1 MHVELS
7 MCVENPLQIT
17 SVFPTEIIAN
27 GIIKIPGRK
36 KKKKRNPFRL
46 DYIYK
51 TYSSCLAMSSL

>member
-27 GIIKIPGRK
+27 GIIKIPGEK
-36 KKKKRNPFRL
+36 KKKKGTLEPFQIRL
-46 DYIYK
+46 YIQN
-51 TYSSCLAMSSL
+51 L

>member
-27 GIIKIPGRK
+27 GIIKIPGEK
-36 KKKKRNPFRL
+36 KKKKEPFQIRL
-46 DYIYK
+46 YIQN
-51 TYSSCLAMSSL
+51 L

>member
-36 KKKKRNPFRL
+36 KKKKKESFQIRL
-46 DYIYK
+46 YIQ
-51 TYSSCLAMSSL
+51 SL